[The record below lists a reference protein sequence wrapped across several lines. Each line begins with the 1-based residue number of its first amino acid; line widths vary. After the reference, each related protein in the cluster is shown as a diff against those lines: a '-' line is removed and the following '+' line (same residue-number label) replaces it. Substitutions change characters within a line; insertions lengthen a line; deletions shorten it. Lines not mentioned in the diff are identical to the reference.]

1 MRVSRLA
8 EKPGK
13 LLKPKADNPMNY
25 AICVRPTSHWA
36 GRLMRNARF
45 IENKMTEYIFSDN
58 QEDNEFHRLRLL
70 EDSFDKKTKAILHD
84 AGIKKRMEMLRLQK
98 L

>member
-1 MRVSRLA
+1 
-8 EKPGK
+8 
-13 LLKPKADNPMNY
+13 
-25 AICVRPTSHWA
+25 
-36 GRLMRNARF
+36 
-45 IENKMTEYIFSDN
+45 MTEYIFSDN

>member
-1 MRVSRLA
+1 
-8 EKPGK
+8 
-13 LLKPKADNPMNY
+13 
-25 AICVRPTSHWA
+25 
-36 GRLMRNARF
+36 
-45 IENKMTEYIFSDN
+45 MTEYIFSDN

-70 EDSFDKKTKAILHD
+70 EDSFDKKTNAILHD